1 MSVEMLVNT
10 EPNQIS
16 SPFLQRR
23 MGVLVNVLK
32 TSVGYEA
39 AQITVFFVII
49 CCVCAFGFGFVVYR
63 DAVTK
68 QYKIV
73 SSGGEIL
80 GTLMMVIA
88 GVLLAIVLIMEIV
101 GFLLNK
107 A

>member
-1 MSVEMLVNT
+1 
-10 EPNQIS
+10 
-16 SPFLQRR
+16 

-39 AQITVFFVII
+39 AQIIVFFVII
-49 CCVCAFGFGFVVYR
+49 CCIGAFGFGFVVYR

-80 GTLMMVIA
+80 GTLIMIIA

-101 GFLLNK
+101 GFVTSHAK
-107 A
+107 Q